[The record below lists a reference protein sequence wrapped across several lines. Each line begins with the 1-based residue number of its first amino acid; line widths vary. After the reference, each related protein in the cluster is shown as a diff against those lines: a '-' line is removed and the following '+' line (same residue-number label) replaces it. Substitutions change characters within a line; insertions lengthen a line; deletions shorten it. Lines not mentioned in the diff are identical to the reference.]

1 MARTKTPAAKPR
13 PKIVAGPVCPDEPD
27 PLGPTRAEYVEGL
40 RQQIGAFEE
49 RLETLE
55 DDMENSGWDDIAN
68 FRGRLDDLRVKLR
81 ELRSR
86 TEELEAV
93 ADRSWPAAREEMEDA
108 LADAGGGIEDLAA
121 VLSPVLSE

>member
-1 MARTKTPAAKPR
+1 MAKKKVATPAAAEEP
-13 PKIVAGPVCPDEPD
+13 ACP
-27 PLGPTRAEYVEGL
+27 EGL
-40 RQQIGAFEE
+40 NLPRQTREEYGENVLQQIGAFEE

-81 ELRSR
+81 ELRSQ

-93 ADRSWPAAREEMEDA
+93 ADRDWPVAREEIEDA

-121 VLSPVLSE
+121 VLSPVLPE